1 MFVVKS
7 EWLGGVLSRFVFVLL
22 FAIAPLFAGFDFAPY
37 QAYIDSV
44 IPEVKFGLSVRSV
57 STGAELLNVN
67 ANDYFTPAS
76 TMKTLST
83 ATALHFLP
91 LDYAPQTKVSLLG
104 TQKRNVFT
112 GEVNVRGEG
121 DPNISARYYTDPMLV
136 LYAMADSIKSL
147 GIDTVRGRIVLDT
160 NFFTPPWKPEHWRSD
175 FFDYYYGAEVTPL
188 QFNDNCTVIRIKP
201 GAEDDTV
208 RVSVVPDVGYVKV
221 VNKLITKTAPRNKRG
236 RKQKLKW
243 NRALDPIAPVV
254 TIEGEFDIETDSTQF
269 VIPVRGALG
278 YFRAA
283 LLKAFRDRGLV
294 LNETSVAAAG
304 DKMKQFSFSS
314 APLLSVMDEINQRS
328 QNLHAETLFRNAA
341 AYMYGVGSVENGK
354 KLERRF
360 LAEMGLDSSGFEVY
374 DGCGLAAKNKL
385 KPSVETQMLAKMARH
400 PKGEYYI
407 NSFASPRIGS
417 GSKRMQT
424 LLYPWFTR
432 FKTGYIAEV
441 HGLAGYIFTM
451 AGDTLSVAMYL
462 NQTGKN
468 KDADCKNTMDSVWIA
483 LVEWAN
489 NGYPS
494 LLRMKDM
501 WREGAEVKGFD
512 ARLEYFSRRLMKT
525 PYGLGKMGEGHMDT
539 IEQKPMVYLDSVD
552 CVTYVE
558 HVLAMANAVNEDSL
572 FNVLQRIRYIDGK
585 INYRTR
591 KHYMIVDW
599 LGEGKFARIKP
610 VEGDTLME
618 RTIAKKEFFKS
629 KKMKYL
635 VDGKPADDPKVQI
648 RYLPYEKARKWAK
661 ETRSDTLKVMGV
673 AFISKAE
680 KYDASHTGF
689 VVFKPGEAPRLRHAS
704 SQRKQVVDM
713 SLADYLDS
721 RKGKLPGITLFE
733 FIPQ

>member
-1 MFVVKS
+1 MVG
-7 EWLGGVLSRFVFVLL
+7 LGFLHRFVIVLL
-22 FAIAPLFAGFDFAPY
+22 VAIAPLFAGFDFAPY

-57 STGAELLNVN
+57 TTGEELLNVN
-67 ANDYFTPAS
+67 ADEYFTPAS

-104 TQKRNVFT
+104 VQQRNVFT

-121 DPNISARYYTDPMLV
+121 DPNISARFYTDPLV
-136 LYAMADSIKSL
+136 MLYAMADSIRSL
-147 GIDTVRGRIVLDT
+147 GIDTVRGRLVLDT
-160 NFFTPPWKPEHWRSD
+160 SFFTPPWKPEHWRSD

-243 NRALDPIAPVV
+243 NRSLDPVEPVV

-294 LNETSVAAAG
+294 LSEASVAAAG
-304 DKMKQFSFSS
+304 EKMKTFSFSS

-341 AYMYGVGSVENGK
+341 AYMFGVGSVENGK

-374 DGCGLAAKNKL
+374 DGCGLAAKNKI

-501 WREGAEVKGFD
+501 WRDGMEVKGFD
-512 ARLEYFSRRLMKT
+512 ARLEYFSRMLMKT
-525 PYGLGKMGEGHMDT
+525 PYGLGMMGEGHIDAV
-539 IEQKPMVYLDSVD
+539 EPKPMVYLDSVD

-558 HVLAMANAVNEDSL
+558 HVLAMVNATSEDSL
-572 FNVLQRIRYIDGK
+572 FNVLQRIRYTDGK
-585 INYRTR
+585 IGYRTR

-599 LGEGKFARIKP
+599 VGEGKFARILP
-610 VEGDTLME
+610 VEDDTVME
-618 RTIAKKEFFKS
+618 RTIAKNEFFKS

-635 VDGKPADDPKVQI
+635 VDGNPAADPKVQI

-661 ETRSDTLKVMGV
+661 ETRSDTLRVIGA

-704 SQRKQVVDM
+704 SLRKQVVDM
-713 SLADYLDS
+713 SLSDYLDS

-733 FIPQ
+733 FVPQ

>member
-1 MFVVKS
+1 M
-7 EWLGGVLSRFVFVLL
+7 
-22 FAIAPLFAGFDFAPY
+22 
-37 QAYIDSV
+37 
-44 IPEVKFGLSVRSV
+44 
-57 STGAELLNVN
+57 
-67 ANDYFTPAS
+67 
-76 TMKTLST
+76 
-83 ATALHFLP
+83 
-91 LDYAPQTKVSLLG
+91 
-104 TQKRNVFT
+104 
-112 GEVNVRGEG
+112 
-121 DPNISARYYTDPMLV
+121 
-136 LYAMADSIKSL
+136 
-147 GIDTVRGRIVLDT
+147 
-160 NFFTPPWKPEHWRSD
+160 
-175 FFDYYYGAEVTPL
+175 
-188 QFNDNCTVIRIKP
+188 
-201 GAEDDTV
+201 
-208 RVSVVPDVGYVKV
+208 
-221 VNKLITKTAPRNKRG
+221 
-236 RKQKLKW
+236 
-243 NRALDPIAPVV
+243 

-294 LNETSVAAAG
+294 LSEASVAAAG
-304 DKMKQFSFSS
+304 EKMKTFSFSS

-341 AYMYGVGSVENGK
+341 AYMFGVGSVENGK

-501 WREGAEVKGFD
+501 WRDGMEVKGFD
-512 ARLEYFSRRLMKT
+512 ARLEYFSRMLMKT
-525 PYGLGKMGEGHMDT
+525 PYGLGMMGEGHIDAV
-539 IEQKPMVYLDSVD
+539 EPKPMVYLDSVD

-558 HVLAMANAVNEDSL
+558 HVLAMVNATSEDSL
-572 FNVLQRIRYIDGK
+572 FNVLQRIRYTDGK
-585 INYRTR
+585 IGYRTR

-599 LGEGKFARIKP
+599 VGEGKFARILP
-610 VEGDTLME
+610 VADDTVME
-618 RTIAKKEFFKS
+618 RTIAKNEFFKS

-635 VDGKPADDPKVQI
+635 VDGNPAADPKVQI
-648 RYLPYEKARKWAK
+648 RYLPYEKARKWA
-661 ETRSDTLKVMGV
+661 R
-673 AFISKAE
+673 
-680 KYDASHTGF
+680 
-689 VVFKPGEAPRLRHAS
+689 KPVPIR
-704 SQRKQVVDM
+704 
-713 SLADYLDS
+713 
-721 RKGKLPGITLFE
+721 
-733 FIPQ
+733 

>member
-1 MFVVKS
+1 MGFLHRLVV
-7 EWLGGVLSRFVFVLL
+7 VLL
-22 FAIAPLFAGFDFAPY
+22 VAIAPLFAGFDFAPY

-57 STGAELLNVN
+57 TTGEELLNVN
-67 ANDYFTPAS
+67 ADEYFTPAS

-104 TQKRNVFT
+104 VQQRNVFT

-121 DPNISARYYTDPMLV
+121 DPNISARFYTDPLV
-136 LYAMADSIKSL
+136 MLYAMADSIRSL
-147 GIDTVRGRIVLDT
+147 GIDTVRGRLVLDT
-160 NFFTPPWKPEHWRSD
+160 SFFTPPWRPEHWRSD

-243 NRALDPIAPVV
+243 NRALDPVAPVV

-294 LNETSVAAAG
+294 LSETSVAAAG
-304 DKMKQFSFSS
+304 EKMRTFSFSS

-341 AYMYGVGSVENGK
+341 AYMFGVGSVENGK

-360 LAEMGLDSSGFEVY
+360 LAEMGIDSSGFEVY

-400 PKGEYYI
+400 PRGEYYI

-483 LVEWAN
+483 LIEWAN

-501 WREGAEVKGFD
+501 WRDGMDVKGLD

-525 PYGLGKMGEGHMDT
+525 PYGLGMMGEGHIDAV
-539 IEQKPMVYLDSVD
+539 EPKPMVYLDSVD

-558 HVLAMANAVNEDSL
+558 HVLAMANASSEDSL
-572 FNVLQRIRYIDGK
+572 FSMLQRIRYVDGK
-585 INYRTR
+585 IGYRTR
-591 KHYMIVDW
+591 KHYLIVDW

-610 VEGDTLME
+610 VEGDTVME
-618 RTIAKKEFFKS
+618 RTIAKNEFFKS

-635 VDGKPADDPKVQI
+635 VDGNPAADPKVQI
-648 RYLPYEKARKWAK
+648 RYLPYEKARAWAR
-661 ETRSDTLKVMGV
+661 EARSDTLKVMGV
-673 AFISKAE
+673 VFISKAE

-704 SQRKQVVDM
+704 SLRKQVVDM
-713 SLADYLDS
+713 ALSEYLDS

>member
-136 LYAMADSIKSL
+136 LYAMADSIRSL

-201 GAEDDTV
+201 GKEDDTV
-208 RVSVVPDVGYVKV
+208 HVSVVPDVGYVKV

>member
-1 MFVVKS
+1 MGFLRRFVV
-7 EWLGGVLSRFVFVLL
+7 VLL
-22 FAIAPLFAGFDFAPY
+22 FAIAPLLAGFDFAPY

-201 GAEDDTV
+201 GKEDDTV
-208 RVSVVPDVGYVKV
+208 HVSVVPDVGYVKV
-221 VNKLITKTAPRNKRG
+221 INKLITKTAPRNKRG

-294 LNETSVAAAG
+294 LNETSVAAVG
-304 DKMKQFSFSS
+304 DKMRTFSFSS

-501 WREGAEVKGFD
+501 WREGVEVKGFD

-599 LGEGKFARIKP
+599 VGEGKFARIKP

>member
-1 MFVVKS
+1 MVG
-7 EWLGGVLSRFVFVLL
+7 LGFLHRFVIVLL
-22 FAIAPLFAGFDFAPY
+22 VAIAPLFAGFDFAPY

-57 STGAELLNVN
+57 TTGEELLNVN
-67 ANDYFTPAS
+67 ADEYFTPAS

-104 TQKRNVFT
+104 VQQRNVFT

-121 DPNISARYYTDPMLV
+121 DPNISARFYTDPLV
-136 LYAMADSIKSL
+136 MLYAMADSIRSL
-147 GIDTVRGRIVLDT
+147 GIDTVRGRLVLDT
-160 NFFTPPWKPEHWRSD
+160 SFFTPPWKPEHWRSD

-236 RKQKLKW
+236 RKQKLMW
-243 NRALDPIAPVV
+243 NRSLDPVEPVV
-254 TIEGEFDIETDSTQF
+254 TIEGEFDIETDSAQF

-294 LNETSVAAAG
+294 LSEASVAAAG
-304 DKMKQFSFSS
+304 EKMKTFSFSS

-341 AYMYGVGSVENGK
+341 AYMFGVGSVENGK

-374 DGCGLAAKNKL
+374 DGCGLAAKNKI

-501 WREGAEVKGFD
+501 WRDGMEVKGFD
-512 ARLEYFSRRLMKT
+512 ARLEYFSRMLMKT
-525 PYGLGKMGEGHMDT
+525 PYGLGMMGEGHIDAV
-539 IEQKPMVYLDSVD
+539 EPKPMVYLDSVD

-558 HVLAMANAVNEDSL
+558 HVLAMVNATSEDSL
-572 FNVLQRIRYIDGK
+572 FNVLQRIRYTDGK
-585 INYRTR
+585 IGYRTR

-599 LGEGKFARIKP
+599 VGEGKFARILP
-610 VEGDTLME
+610 VEDDTVME
-618 RTIAKKEFFKS
+618 RTIAKNEFFKS

-635 VDGKPADDPKVQI
+635 VDGNPAADPKVQI

-704 SQRKQVVDM
+704 SLRKQVVDM
-713 SLADYLDS
+713 SLSDYLDS
-721 RKGKLPGITLFE
+721 RKGKLPGITLFK
-733 FIPQ
+733 FVPQ

>member
-1 MFVVKS
+1 MGFLHRLVV
-7 EWLGGVLSRFVFVLL
+7 VLL
-22 FAIAPLFAGFDFAPY
+22 VAIAPLFAGFDFAPY

-57 STGAELLNVN
+57 TTGEELLNVN
-67 ANDYFTPAS
+67 ADEYFTPAS

-104 TQKRNVFT
+104 VQQRNVFT

-121 DPNISARYYTDPMLV
+121 DPNISARFYTDPLV
-136 LYAMADSIKSL
+136 MLYAMADSIRSL
-147 GIDTVRGRIVLDT
+147 GIDTVRGRLVLDT
-160 NFFTPPWKPEHWRSD
+160 SFFTPPWRPEHWRSD

-243 NRALDPIAPVV
+243 NRALDPVAPVV

-294 LNETSVAAAG
+294 LSETSVAAAG
-304 DKMKQFSFSS
+304 EKMRTFSFSS

-341 AYMYGVGSVENGK
+341 AYMFGVGSVENGK

-360 LAEMGLDSSGFEVY
+360 LAEMGIDSSGFEVY

-400 PKGEYYI
+400 PRGEYYI

-483 LVEWAN
+483 LIEWAN

-501 WREGAEVKGFD
+501 WRDGMEVKGLD

-525 PYGLGKMGEGHMDT
+525 PYGLGMMGEGHIDAV
-539 IEQKPMVYLDSVD
+539 EPKPMVYLDSVD

-558 HVLAMANAVNEDSL
+558 HVLAMANASSEDSL
-572 FNVLQRIRYIDGK
+572 FSMLQRIRYVDGK
-585 INYRTR
+585 IGYRTR
-591 KHYMIVDW
+591 KHYLIVDW

-610 VEGDTLME
+610 VEGDTVME
-618 RTIAKKEFFKS
+618 RTIAKNEFFKS

-635 VDGKPADDPKVQI
+635 VDGNPAADPKVQI
-648 RYLPYEKARKWAK
+648 RYLPYDKARAWAR
-661 ETRSDTLKVMGV
+661 EARSDTLKVMGV
-673 AFISKAE
+673 VFISKAE

-704 SQRKQVVDM
+704 SLRKQVVDM
-713 SLADYLDS
+713 ALSEYLDS

>member
-1 MFVVKS
+1 MGFLRRFVV
-7 EWLGGVLSRFVFVLL
+7 VLL
-22 FAIAPLFAGFDFAPY
+22 IAIAPLFAGFDFAPY

-67 ANDYFTPAS
+67 ADEYFTPAS

-104 TQKRNVFT
+104 TQQRNVFT

-121 DPNISARYYTDPMLV
+121 DPNISARYYTDPMVV
-136 LYAMADSIKSL
+136 LYAMADSIRSL
-147 GIDTVRGRIVLDT
+147 GIDTVRGRLVLDT
-160 NFFTPPWKPEHWRSD
+160 SFFTPPWKPEHWRSD

-243 NRALDPIAPVV
+243 NRALDPVAPVV

-283 LLKAFRDRGLV
+283 LLQAFRDRGLV
-294 LNETSVAAAG
+294 LNEVSVASAG
-304 DKMKQFSFSS
+304 EKMRTFSFSS

-341 AYMYGVGSVENGK
+341 AYMYGEGSVENGK

-360 LAEMGLDSSGFEVY
+360 LAEMGIDSSGFEVY

-400 PKGEYYI
+400 PRGEYYI

-501 WREGAEVKGFD
+501 WREGMEVKGLD

-525 PYGLGKMGEGHMDT
+525 PYGLGMMGEGHID
-539 IEQKPMVYLDSVD
+539 IVEQKPMVYLDSVD

-558 HVLAMANAVNEDSL
+558 HVLAMANATNEDSL

-585 INYRTR
+585 IGYRTR

-599 LGEGKFARIKP
+599 VGEGKFARILP
-610 VEGDTLME
+610 VEGDTVME

-635 VDGKPADDPKVQI
+635 VDGKPAEDPKVQI
-648 RYLPYEKARKWAK
+648 RYLPYDKARAWAR

-689 VVFKPGEAPRLRHAS
+689 IVFKPGETPRLRHAS
-704 SQRKQVVDM
+704 SLRKQVVDM

-721 RKGKLPGITLFE
+721 RKGKLPGVTLFE
-733 FIPQ
+733 FVAP

>member
-1 MFVVKS
+1 MGFLHRFVV
-7 EWLGGVLSRFVFVLL
+7 VLL
-22 FAIAPLFAGFDFAPY
+22 FAMVPLFAGFDFAPY

-67 ANDYFTPAS
+67 ADDYFTPAS

-91 LDYAPQTKVSLLG
+91 LDYAPQTKGALLG
-104 TQKRNVFT
+104 TQQRNVFT

-136 LYAMADSIKSL
+136 LYAMADSIRSL
-147 GIDTVRGRIVLDT
+147 GIDTVRGRLVLDT
-160 NFFTPPWKPEHWRSD
+160 SFFTPPWRPEHWRSD

-188 QFNDNCTVIRIKP
+188 QFNDNCPVIRIRL
-201 GAEDDTV
+201 GAEPDTV
-208 RVSVVPDVGYVKV
+208 RASVVPDVGYVKV

-243 NRALDPIAPVV
+243 NRALDPVAPVV
-254 TIEGEFDIETDSTQF
+254 TIEGEFDIESDSTQF

-283 LLKAFRDRGLV
+283 LLKAFRDRGLI
-294 LNETSVAAAG
+294 LNEVAVASSG
-304 DKMKQFSFSS
+304 EKMRQFSFSS

-385 KPSVETQMLAKMARH
+385 KPTIETQMLAKMARH

-501 WREGAEVKGFD
+501 WREGVEVKGLD

-525 PYGLGKMGEGHMDT
+525 PYGLGKMGEGYIDT

>member
-1 MFVVKS
+1 VGFLHRFVV
-7 EWLGGVLSRFVFVLL
+7 VLL
-22 FAIAPLFAGFDFAPY
+22 FAMVPLFAGFDFAPY

-67 ANDYFTPAS
+67 ADDYFTPAS

-104 TQKRNVFT
+104 TQQRNVFT

-136 LYAMADSIKSL
+136 LYAMADSIRSL
-147 GIDTVRGRIVLDT
+147 GIDTVRGRLVLDT
-160 NFFTPPWKPEHWRSD
+160 SFFTPPWRPEHWRSD

-243 NRALDPIAPVV
+243 NRALDPVAPVV
-254 TIEGEFDIETDSTQF
+254 TIEGEFDIESDSTQF

-283 LLKAFRDRGLV
+283 LLKAFRDRGLI
-294 LNETSVAAAG
+294 LNEVAVASSG
-304 DKMKQFSFSS
+304 EKMRQFSFSS

-385 KPSVETQMLAKMARH
+385 KPTIETQMLAKMARH

-501 WREGAEVKGFD
+501 WRDGMDVKGLD

-525 PYGLGKMGEGHMDT
+525 PYGLGKMGEGHIDT
-539 IEQKPMVYLDSVD
+539 VEQKPMVYLDSVD

-591 KHYMIVDW
+591 KHYLIVDW

>member
-1 MFVVKS
+1 MGFLHRLVV
-7 EWLGGVLSRFVFVLL
+7 VLL
-22 FAIAPLFAGFDFAPY
+22 VAIAPLFAGFDFAPY

-57 STGAELLNVN
+57 TTGEELLNVN
-67 ANDYFTPAS
+67 ADEYFTPAS

-104 TQKRNVFT
+104 VQQRNVFT

-121 DPNISARYYTDPMLV
+121 DPNISARFYTDPLV
-136 LYAMADSIKSL
+136 MLYAMADSIRSL
-147 GIDTVRGRIVLDT
+147 GIDTVRGRLVLDT
-160 NFFTPPWKPEHWRSD
+160 SFFTPPWRPEHWRSD

-243 NRALDPIAPVV
+243 NRALDPVAPVV

-294 LNETSVAAAG
+294 LSETSVAAAG
-304 DKMKQFSFSS
+304 EKMRTFSFSS

-341 AYMYGVGSVENGK
+341 AYMFGVGSVENGK

-360 LAEMGLDSSGFEVY
+360 LAEMGIDSSGFEVY

-400 PKGEYYI
+400 PRGEYYI

-483 LVEWAN
+483 LIEWAN

-501 WREGAEVKGFD
+501 WRDGMDVKGLD

-525 PYGLGKMGEGHMDT
+525 PYGLGMMGEGHIDAV
-539 IEQKPMVYLDSVD
+539 EPKPMVYLDSVD

-558 HVLAMANAVNEDSL
+558 HVLAMANASSEDSL
-572 FNVLQRIRYIDGK
+572 FSMLQRIRYVDGK
-585 INYRTR
+585 IGYRTR
-591 KHYMIVDW
+591 KHYLIVDW

-610 VEGDTLME
+610 VEGDTVME
-618 RTIAKKEFFKS
+618 RTIAKNEFFKS

-635 VDGKPADDPKVQI
+635 VDGNPAADPKVQI
-648 RYLPYEKARKWAK
+648 RYLPYDKARAWAR
-661 ETRSDTLKVMGV
+661 EARSDTLKVMGV
-673 AFISKAE
+673 VFISKAE

-704 SQRKQVVDM
+704 SLRKQVVDM
-713 SLADYLDS
+713 ALSEYLDS

>member
-1 MFVVKS
+1 MVGLGFLRRFVV
-7 EWLGGVLSRFVFVLL
+7 VLL
-22 FAIAPLFAGFDFAPY
+22 FAIAPLLAGFDFAPY

-136 LYAMADSIKSL
+136 LYAMADSIRSL

-160 NFFTPPWKPEHWRSD
+160 SFFTPPWKPEHWRSD

-201 GAEDDTV
+201 GKEDDTV
-208 RVSVVPDVGYVKV
+208 HVSVVPDVGYVKV

-243 NRALDPIAPVV
+243 NRSLDPIAPVV
-254 TIEGEFDIETDSTQF
+254 TIEGEFDIESDSTQF

-283 LLKAFRDRGLV
+283 LLKAFRDRGLI
-294 LNETSVAAAG
+294 LNETSVAATG

-599 LGEGKFARIKP
+599 VGEGKFARIKP

-661 ETRSDTLKVMGV
+661 ETKSDTLKVMGV

>member
-1 MFVVKS
+1 MVGLGFLRRFVV
-7 EWLGGVLSRFVFVLL
+7 VLL
-22 FAIAPLFAGFDFAPY
+22 FAIAPLLAGFDFAPY

-243 NRALDPIAPVV
+243 NRALDPVAPVV

-283 LLKAFRDRGLV
+283 LLKAFRDRGLI
-294 LNETSVAAAG
+294 LNEVAVASSG
-304 DKMKQFSFSS
+304 EKMRQFSFSS

-501 WREGAEVKGFD
+501 WREGIEVKGLD

-525 PYGLGKMGEGHMDT
+525 PYGLGKMGEGHIDT
-539 IEQKPMVYLDSVD
+539 VEQKPMVYLDSVD

-572 FNVLQRIRYIDGK
+572 FNMLQRIRYIDGK

-648 RYLPYEKARKWAK
+648 RYLPCEKARKWAK

>member
-1 MFVVKS
+1 MKTLFRLAS
-7 EWLGGVLSRFVFVLL
+7 VLL
-22 FAIAPLFAGFDFAPY
+22 FVTAPLFAKFDFAPY

-67 ANDYFTPAS
+67 ADEYFTPAS

-91 LDYAPQTKVSLLG
+91 LDYAPQTKLRLIG
-104 TQKRNVFT
+104 NKQRNVFT

-147 GIDTVRGRIVLDT
+147 GIDTIRGRVVLDT
-160 NFFTPPWKPEHWRSD
+160 SFFTPPWRPEHWRSD

-201 GAEDDTV
+201 GAAEGDTV
-208 RVSVVPDVGYVKV
+208 RVTVVPDVGYVKV
-221 VNKLITKTAPRNKRG
+221 VNKLITKAAPRNKRG
-236 RKQKLKW
+236 RKQRLKW
-243 NRALDPIAPVV
+243 NRALDPNEPVV
-254 TIEGEFDIETDSTQF
+254 TIEGEFDIESDSTQF
-269 VIPVRGALG
+269 VIPVRKAIG

-283 LLKAFRDRGLV
+283 LLRAFRDRGLV
-294 LNETSVAAAG
+294 LNEVSVTADAV
-304 DKMKQFSFSS
+304 KRKTFTFSS

-341 AYMYGVGSVENGK
+341 AYMYGLGSVENGK

-360 LAEMGLDSSGFEVY
+360 LAEMGLDSSGFEVF

-385 KPSVETQMLAKMARH
+385 KPSAETQMLAKMARH

-424 LLYPWFTR
+424 LMYPWFTR

-468 KDADCKNTMDSVWIA
+468 KDADCKNAMDSVWIA

-501 WREGAEVKGFD
+501 WREGMGVKGFD

-525 PYGLGKMGEGHMDT
+525 PYGLGKMGEGHIDAV
-539 IEQKPMVYLDSVD
+539 EPKPMVYLDSVD

-558 HVLAMANAVNEDSL
+558 HVLAMVNAVNEDSL
-572 FNVLQRIRYIDGK
+572 FSMLQRIRYVGGK
-585 INYRTR
+585 IGYRTR

-599 LGEGKFARIKP
+599 VGEGKFARILP

-618 RTIAKKEFFKS
+618 RTIAKKEFFKA

-648 RYLPYEKARKWAK
+648 RYLPYEKARKWAA
-661 ETRSDTLKVMGV
+661 ETRSDTLKVLGV

-689 VVFKPGEAPRLRHAS
+689 IVFQPGEAPRLRHAS
-704 SQRKQVVDM
+704 SLRKQVVDM
-713 SLADYLDS
+713 PLSEYLNS

-733 FIPQ
+733 FVPQR

>member
-1 MFVVKS
+1 MRRFVV
-7 EWLGGVLSRFVFVLL
+7 VLL
-22 FAIAPLFAGFDFAPY
+22 FAIAPLLAGFDFAPY

-243 NRALDPIAPVV
+243 NRALDPVAPVV

-283 LLKAFRDRGLV
+283 LLKAFRDRGLI
-294 LNETSVAAAG
+294 LNEVAVASSG
-304 DKMKQFSFSS
+304 EKMRQFSFSS

-501 WREGAEVKGFD
+501 WREGIEVKGLD

-525 PYGLGKMGEGHMDT
+525 PYGLGKMGEGHIDT
-539 IEQKPMVYLDSVD
+539 VEQKPMVYLDSVD

-572 FNVLQRIRYIDGK
+572 FNMLQRIRYIDGK

-648 RYLPYEKARKWAK
+648 RYLPCEKARKWAK

>member
-1 MFVVKS
+1 MVGLGFLRRFVV
-7 EWLGGVLSRFVFVLL
+7 VLL
-22 FAIAPLFAGFDFAPY
+22 FAIAPLLAGFDFAPY

-201 GAEDDTV
+201 GKEDDTV
-208 RVSVVPDVGYVKV
+208 HVSVVPDVGYVKV
-221 VNKLITKTAPRNKRG
+221 INKLITKTAPRNKRG

-283 LLKAFRDRGLV
+283 LLKAFRDRGLI

-525 PYGLGKMGEGHMDT
+525 PYGLGKMGEGHIDT
-539 IEQKPMVYLDSVD
+539 VEQKPMVYLDSVD

-558 HVLAMANAVNEDSL
+558 HVLAMANATNEDSL

-585 INYRTR
+585 INYRSR

>member
-1 MFVVKS
+1 MVG
-7 EWLGGVLSRFVFVLL
+7 LGFLRRFVAVLL
-22 FAIAPLFAGFDFAPY
+22 FAIAPLLAGFDFAPY

-91 LDYAPQTKVSLLG
+91 IDYAPQTKVSLLG
-104 TQKRNVFT
+104 TQKRNVFI

-160 NFFTPPWKPEHWRSD
+160 SFFTPPWKPEHWRSD

-201 GAEDDTV
+201 GEEDDTV
-208 RVSVVPDVGYVKV
+208 HVSVVPDVGYVKV

-294 LNETSVAAAG
+294 LNETSVAAVG
-304 DKMKQFSFSS
+304 DKMRTFSFSS

-501 WREGAEVKGFD
+501 WREGAEVKGLD

-599 LGEGKFARIKP
+599 VGEGKFARIKP

>member
-1 MFVVKS
+1 VGFLRRS
-7 EWLGGVLSRFVFVLL
+7 LAVFL
-22 FAIAPLFAGFDFAPY
+22 FAIAPLFAAFDFAPY

-67 ANDYFTPAS
+67 ANEYFTPAS

-91 LDYAPQTKVSLLG
+91 LDYAPQTKISLLG
-104 TQKRNVFT
+104 TQQRNVFT

-121 DPNISARYYTDPMLV
+121 DPNISARYYTDPMIV

-147 GIDTVRGRIVLDT
+147 GIDTVRGNVVLDT
-160 NFFTPPWKPEHWRSD
+160 SFFAPPWRPEHWRSD

-243 NRALDPIAPVV
+243 NRALDPVAPIV

-283 LLKAFRDRGLV
+283 LLKAFSDRGLI
-294 LNETSVAAAG
+294 LSENSVDTAG
-304 DKMKQFSFSS
+304 EKMRTFSFSS

-360 LAEMGLDSSGFEVY
+360 LAEMGIDSSGFEVY

-385 KPSVETQMLAKMARH
+385 KPTVETQMLAKMARH
-400 PKGEYYI
+400 PKGEYYV

-424 LLYPWFTR
+424 LVYPWFTR

-483 LVEWAN
+483 LIEWAN
-489 NGYPS
+489 NGYTS
-494 LLRMKDM
+494 LLRMRDM
-501 WREGAEVKGFD
+501 WRDGMNLKDFD
-512 ARLEYFSRRLMKT
+512 ERLEYFSRRLMKT
-525 PYGLGKMGEGHMDT
+525 PYGLGMMGEGHIDT
-539 IEQKPMVYLDSVD
+539 VEQKPMVYLDSVD

-558 HVLAMANAVNEDSL
+558 HVLAMADAASEDSV
-572 FNVLQRIRYIDGK
+572 FSTLQRIRYIDGK
-585 INYRTR
+585 IGYRTR
-591 KHYMIVDW
+591 KHYMLVDW
-599 LGEGKFARIKP
+599 VGEGKFARVLP
-610 VEGDTLME
+610 VEGDTVME
-618 RTIAKKEFFKS
+618 RTIAKKDFFKS
-629 KKMKYL
+629 KKMRYL

-648 RYLPYEKARKWAK
+648 RYLPYEKARSWAK

-673 AFISKAE
+673 AFIAKAE
-680 KYDASHTGF
+680 KLDATHTGF

-713 SLADYLDS
+713 SLSDYLDS

-733 FIPQ
+733 FVPQQ

>member
-1 MFVVKS
+1 MH
-7 EWLGGVLSRFVFVLL
+7 RFVIVLL
-22 FAIAPLFAGFDFAPY
+22 VAIAPLLAGFDFAPY

-57 STGAELLNVN
+57 TTGEELLNVN
-67 ANDYFTPAS
+67 ADEYFTPAS

-104 TQKRNVFT
+104 VQQRNVFT

-121 DPNISARYYTDPMLV
+121 DPNISARFYTDPLV
-136 LYAMADSIKSL
+136 MLYAMADSIRSL
-147 GIDTVRGRIVLDT
+147 GIDTVRGRLVLDT
-160 NFFTPPWKPEHWRSD
+160 SFFTPPWKPEHWRSD

-243 NRALDPIAPVV
+243 NRSLDPVEPVV

-294 LNETSVAAAG
+294 LSETSVAAAG
-304 DKMKQFSFSS
+304 EKMRTFSFSS

-341 AYMYGVGSVENGK
+341 AYMFGVGSVENGK

-360 LAEMGLDSSGFEVY
+360 LAEMGIDSSGFEVY

-400 PKGEYYI
+400 PRGEYYI

-483 LVEWAN
+483 LIEWAN

-501 WREGAEVKGFD
+501 WRDGMEVKGLD

-525 PYGLGKMGEGHMDT
+525 PYGLGMMGEGHIDAV
-539 IEQKPMVYLDSVD
+539 EPKPMVYLDSVD

-558 HVLAMANAVNEDSL
+558 HVLAMANASSEDSL
-572 FNVLQRIRYIDGK
+572 FSMLQRIRYVDGK
-585 INYRTR
+585 IGYRTR
-591 KHYMIVDW
+591 KHYLIVDW

-610 VEGDTLME
+610 VEGDTVME
-618 RTIAKKEFFKS
+618 RTIAKNEFFKS

-635 VDGKPADDPKVQI
+635 VDGNPAADPKVQI
-648 RYLPYEKARKWAK
+648 RYLPYEKARAWAR
-661 ETRSDTLKVMGV
+661 EARSDTLKVMGV
-673 AFISKAE
+673 VFISKAE

-704 SQRKQVVDM
+704 SLRKQVVDM
-713 SLADYLDS
+713 ALSDYLDS

>member
-1 MFVVKS
+1 MVGLGFLRRFVV
-7 EWLGGVLSRFVFVLL
+7 VLL
-22 FAIAPLFAGFDFAPY
+22 FAIAPLLAGFDFAPY

-201 GAEDDTV
+201 GKEDDTV
-208 RVSVVPDVGYVKV
+208 HVSVVPDVGYVKV
-221 VNKLITKTAPRNKRG
+221 INKLITKTAPRNKRG

-294 LNETSVAAAG
+294 LNETSVAAVG
-304 DKMKQFSFSS
+304 DKMRTFSFSS

-501 WREGAEVKGFD
+501 WREGVEVKGFD

-599 LGEGKFARIKP
+599 VGEGKFARIKP

>member
-1 MFVVKS
+1 MGFLHRLVV
-7 EWLGGVLSRFVFVLL
+7 VLL
-22 FAIAPLFAGFDFAPY
+22 VAIAPLFAGFDFAPY

-57 STGAELLNVN
+57 TTGEELLNVN
-67 ANDYFTPAS
+67 ADEYFTPAS

-104 TQKRNVFT
+104 VQQRNVFT

-121 DPNISARYYTDPMLV
+121 DPNISARFYTDPLV
-136 LYAMADSIKSL
+136 MLYAMADSIRSL
-147 GIDTVRGRIVLDT
+147 GIDTVRGRLVLDT
-160 NFFTPPWKPEHWRSD
+160 SFFTPPWKPEHWRSD

-221 VNKLITKTAPRNKRG
+221 LNKLITKTALRNKRG

-243 NRALDPIAPVV
+243 NRALDPVAPVV

-294 LNETSVAAAG
+294 LSETSVAAAG
-304 DKMKQFSFSS
+304 EKMRTFSFSS

-341 AYMYGVGSVENGK
+341 AYMFGVGSVENGK

-360 LAEMGLDSSGFEVY
+360 LAEMGIDSSGFEVY

-400 PKGEYYI
+400 PRGEYYI

-483 LVEWAN
+483 LIEWAN

-501 WREGAEVKGFD
+501 WRDGMEVKGLD

-525 PYGLGKMGEGHMDT
+525 PYGLGMMGEGHIDAV
-539 IEQKPMVYLDSVD
+539 EPKPMVYLDSVD

-558 HVLAMANAVNEDSL
+558 HVLAMANASSEDSL
-572 FNVLQRIRYIDGK
+572 FSMLQRIRYVDGK
-585 INYRTR
+585 IGYRTR
-591 KHYMIVDW
+591 KHYLIVDW

-610 VEGDTLME
+610 VEGDTVME
-618 RTIAKKEFFKS
+618 RTIAKNEFFKS

-635 VDGKPADDPKVQI
+635 VDGNPAADPKVQI
-648 RYLPYEKARKWAK
+648 RYLPYEKARAWAR
-661 ETRSDTLKVMGV
+661 EARSDTLKVMGV
-673 AFISKAE
+673 VFISKAE

-704 SQRKQVVDM
+704 SLRKQVVDM
-713 SLADYLDS
+713 ALSEYLDS

>member
-1 MFVVKS
+1 MGFLHRLVV
-7 EWLGGVLSRFVFVLL
+7 VLL
-22 FAIAPLFAGFDFAPY
+22 VAIAPLFAGFDFAPY

-57 STGAELLNVN
+57 TTGEELLNVN
-67 ANDYFTPAS
+67 ADEYFTPAS

-104 TQKRNVFT
+104 VQQRNVFT

-121 DPNISARYYTDPMLV
+121 DPNISARFYTDPLV
-136 LYAMADSIKSL
+136 MLYAMADSIRSL
-147 GIDTVRGRIVLDT
+147 GIDTVRGRLVLDT
-160 NFFTPPWKPEHWRSD
+160 SFFTPPWRPEHWRSD

-243 NRALDPIAPVV
+243 NRALDPVAPVV

-294 LNETSVAAAG
+294 LSETSVAAAG
-304 DKMKQFSFSS
+304 EKMRTFSFSS

-341 AYMYGVGSVENGK
+341 AYMFGVGSVENGK

-360 LAEMGLDSSGFEVY
+360 LAEMGIDSSGFEVY

-400 PKGEYYI
+400 PRGEYYI

-483 LVEWAN
+483 LIEWAN

-501 WREGAEVKGFD
+501 WRDGMDVKGLD

-525 PYGLGKMGEGHMDT
+525 PYGLGMMGEGHIDAV
-539 IEQKPMVYLDSVD
+539 EPKPMVYLDSVD

-558 HVLAMANAVNEDSL
+558 HVLAMANASSEDSL
-572 FNVLQRIRYIDGK
+572 FSMLQRIRYVDGK
-585 INYRTR
+585 IGYRTR
-591 KHYMIVDW
+591 KHYLIVDW

-610 VEGDTLME
+610 VEGDTVME
-618 RTIAKKEFFKS
+618 RTIAKNEFFKS

-635 VDGKPADDPKVQI
+635 VDGNPAADPKVQI
-648 RYLPYEKARKWAK
+648 RYLPYEKARAWAR
-661 ETRSDTLKVMGV
+661 EARSDTLKVMGV
-673 AFISKAE
+673 VFISKAE

-704 SQRKQVVDM
+704 SLRKQVVDM
-713 SLADYLDS
+713 ALSDYLDS

>member
-1 MFVVKS
+1 MGFLHRLVV
-7 EWLGGVLSRFVFVLL
+7 VLL
-22 FAIAPLFAGFDFAPY
+22 VAIAPLFAGFDFAPY

-67 ANDYFTPAS
+67 AGEYFTPAS

-104 TQKRNVFT
+104 TQQRNVFT

-121 DPNISARYYTDPMLV
+121 DPNISARYYTDPMVV
-136 LYAMADSIKSL
+136 LYAMADSIRSL
-147 GIDTVRGRIVLDT
+147 GIDTVRGRLVLDT
-160 NFFTPPWKPEHWRSD
+160 SFFTPPWRPEHWRSD

-201 GAEDDTV
+201 GVEDDTV

-243 NRALDPIAPVV
+243 NRALDPVEPIV

-283 LLKAFRDRGLV
+283 LLQAFRDRGLV
-294 LNETSVAAAG
+294 LNEVSVASAG
-304 DKMKQFSFSS
+304 EKMRTFSFSS

-341 AYMYGVGSVENGK
+341 AYMFGVGSVENGK

-360 LAEMGLDSSGFEVY
+360 LAEMGIDSSGFEVY

-400 PKGEYYI
+400 PRGEYYI

-417 GSKRMQT
+417 GSKRMQP

-483 LVEWAN
+483 LIEWAN

-501 WREGAEVKGFD
+501 WRDGMEVKGLD

-525 PYGLGKMGEGHMDT
+525 PYGLGMMGEGHIDT
-539 IEQKPMVYLDSVD
+539 VEQKPMVYLDSVD

-558 HVLAMANAVNEDSL
+558 HVLAMANATNEDSL

-585 INYRTR
+585 IGYRTR

-599 LGEGKFARIKP
+599 VGEGKFARILP
-610 VEGDTLME
+610 VEGDTVME

-635 VDGKPADDPKVQI
+635 VDGKPAEDPKVQI
-648 RYLPYEKARKWAK
+648 RYLPYDKARAWAR

-689 VVFKPGEAPRLRHAS
+689 IVLKPGEAPRLRHAS
-704 SQRKQVVDM
+704 SLRKQVVDM

-733 FIPQ
+733 FVAP

>member
-1 MFVVKS
+1 MH
-7 EWLGGVLSRFVFVLL
+7 RFVIVLL
-22 FAIAPLFAGFDFAPY
+22 VAIAPLFAGFDFAPY

-57 STGAELLNVN
+57 TTGEELLNVN
-67 ANDYFTPAS
+67 ADEYFTPAS

-104 TQKRNVFT
+104 VQQRNVFT

-121 DPNISARYYTDPMLV
+121 DPNISARFYTDPLV
-136 LYAMADSIKSL
+136 MLYAMADSIRSL
-147 GIDTVRGRIVLDT
+147 GIDTVRGRLVLDT
-160 NFFTPPWKPEHWRSD
+160 SFFTPPWRPEHWRSD

-243 NRALDPIAPVV
+243 NRSLDPVEPVV

-294 LNETSVAAAG
+294 LSETSVAAAG
-304 DKMKQFSFSS
+304 EKMRTFSFSS

-341 AYMYGVGSVENGK
+341 AYMFGVGSVENGK

-360 LAEMGLDSSGFEVY
+360 LAEMGIDSSGFEVY

-400 PKGEYYI
+400 PRGEYYI

-483 LVEWAN
+483 LIEWAN

-501 WREGAEVKGFD
+501 WRDGMEVKGLD

-525 PYGLGKMGEGHMDT
+525 PYGLGMMGEGHIDAV
-539 IEQKPMVYLDSVD
+539 EPKPMVYLDSVD

-558 HVLAMANAVNEDSL
+558 HVLAMANASSEDSL
-572 FNVLQRIRYIDGK
+572 FSMLQRIRYVDGK
-585 INYRTR
+585 IGYRTR
-591 KHYMIVDW
+591 KHYLIVDW

-610 VEGDTLME
+610 VEGDTVME
-618 RTIAKKEFFKS
+618 RTIAKNEFFKS

-635 VDGKPADDPKVQI
+635 VDGNPAADPKVQI
-648 RYLPYEKARKWAK
+648 RYLPYDKARAWAR
-661 ETRSDTLKVMGV
+661 EARSDTLKVMGV
-673 AFISKAE
+673 VFISKAE

-704 SQRKQVVDM
+704 SLRKQVVDM
-713 SLADYLDS
+713 ALSEYLDS

>member
-1 MFVVKS
+1 MGFLHRLVV
-7 EWLGGVLSRFVFVLL
+7 VLL
-22 FAIAPLFAGFDFAPY
+22 VAIAPLFAGFDFAPY

-57 STGAELLNVN
+57 TTGEELLNVN
-67 ANDYFTPAS
+67 ADEYFTPAS

-104 TQKRNVFT
+104 VQQRNVFT

-121 DPNISARYYTDPMLV
+121 DPNISARFYTDPLV
-136 LYAMADSIKSL
+136 MLYAMADSIRSL
-147 GIDTVRGRIVLDT
+147 GIDTVRGRLVLDT
-160 NFFTPPWKPEHWRSD
+160 SFFTPPWKPEHWRSD

-243 NRALDPIAPVV
+243 NRSLDPVEPVV

-294 LNETSVAAAG
+294 LSETSVAAAG
-304 DKMKQFSFSS
+304 EKMRTFSFSS

-341 AYMYGVGSVENGK
+341 AYMFGVGSVENGK

-360 LAEMGLDSSGFEVY
+360 LAEMGIDSSGFEVY

-400 PKGEYYI
+400 PRGEYYI

-483 LVEWAN
+483 LIEWAN

-501 WREGAEVKGFD
+501 WRDGMDVKGLD

-525 PYGLGKMGEGHMDT
+525 PYGLGMMGEGHIDAV
-539 IEQKPMVYLDSVD
+539 EPKPMVYLDSVD

-558 HVLAMANAVNEDSL
+558 HVLAMANASSEDSL
-572 FNVLQRIRYIDGK
+572 FSMLQRIRYVDGK
-585 INYRTR
+585 IGYRTR
-591 KHYMIVDW
+591 KHYLIVDW

-610 VEGDTLME
+610 VEGDTVME
-618 RTIAKKEFFKS
+618 RTIAKNEFFKS

-635 VDGKPADDPKVQI
+635 VDGNPAADPKVQI
-648 RYLPYEKARKWAK
+648 RYLPYEKARAWAR
-661 ETRSDTLKVMGV
+661 EARSDTLKVMGV
-673 AFISKAE
+673 VFISKAE

-704 SQRKQVVDM
+704 SLRKQVVDM
-713 SLADYLDS
+713 ALSEYLDS

>member
-1 MFVVKS
+1 MGF
-7 EWLGGVLSRFVFVLL
+7 LHRLVFVLL
-22 FAIAPLFAGFDFAPY
+22 VAIAPLFAGFDFAPY

-57 STGAELLNVN
+57 TTGEELLNVN
-67 ANDYFTPAS
+67 ADEYFTPAS

-91 LDYAPQTKVSLLG
+91 LDYAPQTKISLLG
-104 TQKRNVFT
+104 TQQRNVFT

-121 DPNISARYYTDPMLV
+121 DPNISARFYTDPLV
-136 LYAMADSIKSL
+136 MLYAMADSIRSL
-147 GIDTVRGRIVLDT
+147 GIDTVRGRLVLDT
-160 NFFTPPWKPEHWRSD
+160 SFFTPPWRPEHWRSD

-243 NRALDPIAPVV
+243 NRSLDPVEPVV

-294 LNETSVAAAG
+294 LSETSVAAAG
-304 DKMKQFSFSS
+304 EKMRTFSFSS

-341 AYMYGVGSVENGK
+341 AYMFGVGSVENGK

-360 LAEMGLDSSGFEVY
+360 LAEMGIDSSGFEVY

-400 PKGEYYI
+400 PRGEYYI

-483 LVEWAN
+483 LIEWAN

-501 WREGAEVKGFD
+501 WRDGMDVKGLD

-525 PYGLGKMGEGHMDT
+525 PYGLGMMGEGHIDAV
-539 IEQKPMVYLDSVD
+539 EPKPMVYLDSVD

-558 HVLAMANAVNEDSL
+558 HVLAMANATSEDSL
-572 FNVLQRIRYIDGK
+572 FSMLQRIRYVDGK
-585 INYRTR
+585 IGYRTR
-591 KHYMIVDW
+591 KHYLIVDW

-610 VEGDTLME
+610 VEGDTVME
-618 RTIAKKEFFKS
+618 RTIAKNEFFKS

-635 VDGKPADDPKVQI
+635 VDGNPADDPKVQF
-648 RYLPYEKARKWAK
+648 RYLPYEKARAWAK

-673 AFISKAE
+673 VFISKAE

-704 SQRKQVVDM
+704 SLRKQVVDM
-713 SLADYLDS
+713 ALSDYLDS

>member
-1 MFVVKS
+1 MVGLGFLRRFVV
-7 EWLGGVLSRFVFVLL
+7 VLL
-22 FAIAPLFAGFDFAPY
+22 FAIAPLLAGFDFAPY

-160 NFFTPPWKPEHWRSD
+160 SFFTPPWKPEHWRSD

-201 GAEDDTV
+201 GEEDDTV
-208 RVSVVPDVGYVKV
+208 HVSVVPDVGYVKV
-221 VNKLITKTAPRNKRG
+221 INKLITKTAPRNKRG

-294 LNETSVAAAG
+294 LNETSVAAVG
-304 DKMKQFSFSS
+304 DKMRAFSFSS

-539 IEQKPMVYLDSVD
+539 VEQKPLVYLDSVD

-585 INYRTR
+585 ISYRTR

-599 LGEGKFARIKP
+599 VGEGKFARIKP

-648 RYLPYEKARKWAK
+648 RYLPYERARKWAK

>member
-1 MFVVKS
+1 MGFLRRFVV
-7 EWLGGVLSRFVFVLL
+7 VLL
-22 FAIAPLFAGFDFAPY
+22 FAIAPLLAGFDFAPY

-243 NRALDPIAPVV
+243 NRALDPVAPVV

-283 LLKAFRDRGLV
+283 LLKAFRDRGLI
-294 LNETSVAAAG
+294 LNEVAVASSG
-304 DKMKQFSFSS
+304 EKMRQFSFSS

-501 WREGAEVKGFD
+501 WREGIEVKGLD

-525 PYGLGKMGEGHMDT
+525 PYGLGKMGEGHIDT
-539 IEQKPMVYLDSVD
+539 VEQKPMVYLDSVD

-572 FNVLQRIRYIDGK
+572 FNMLQRIRYIDGK

-648 RYLPYEKARKWAK
+648 RYLPCEKARKWAK